1 MLKSMPAVVCG
12 CVVSPTMP
20 EATLS
25 SVSIWEADM
34 FPVVEAGE
42 TPINTATAHNYWLP
56 TMLGKAHTFL
66 YNPLQPFL
74 ACTHSRPTVGMYV
87 RIA

>member
-1 MLKSMPAVVCG
+1 MPAVVCG

-34 FPVVEAGE
+34 FPVVEGGE
-42 TPINTATAHNYWLP
+42 TSINIATAHNYCLL
-56 TMLGKAHTFL
+56 TMLGKAHTHSL
-66 YNPLQPFL
+66 L
-74 ACTHSRPTVGMYV
+74 THTTLSSMHRRPQVYMYV
-87 RIA
+87 

>member
-1 MLKSMPAVVCG
+1 MVKSMPAVVCG

-34 FPVVEAGE
+34 FPVVEGGE
-42 TPINTATAHNYWLP
+42 TPINIATAHNYWLL

-66 YNPLQPFL
+66 ANPYNSF
-74 ACTHSRPTVGMYV
+74 
-87 RIA
+87 